1 VSNAGK
7 GPFIGGISEVIMQT
21 STSTTRHL
29 KADVNVTPMIDILL
43 VLLIIFM
50 VISPTHS
57 MGLDSQVPRLDPDLP
72 AKDSEE
78 ALVLSIGE
86 DLSVAINQ
94 ELVKNEVLSARLGGI
109 LRSRTDRTV
118 FVQAA
123 PELAF
128 EVVAAIIDLLKE
140 AGAERIGIMTRNL
153 PHSRQK

>member
-1 VSNAGK
+1 
-7 GPFIGGISEVIMQT
+7 MQT
-21 STSTTRHL
+21 STFTTRHL

-50 VISPTHS
+50 VISPIHS
-57 MGLDSQVPRLDPDLP
+57 VGLDSQVPRLDLEPT

-86 DLSVAINQ
+86 DLSVTINQ
-94 ELVKNEVLSARLGGI
+94 EPVKNELLRARLSGI

-123 PELAF
+123 PGLAF
-128 EVVAAIIDLLKE
+128 EVVAAIIDVLKE
-140 AGAERIGIMTRNL
+140 AGAERIGVMTRNL
-153 PHSRQK
+153 PHSRHK